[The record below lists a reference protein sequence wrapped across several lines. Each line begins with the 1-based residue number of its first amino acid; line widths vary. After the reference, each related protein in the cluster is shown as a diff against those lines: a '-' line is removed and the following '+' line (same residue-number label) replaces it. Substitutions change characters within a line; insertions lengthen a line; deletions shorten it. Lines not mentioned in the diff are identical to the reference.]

1 MTSSSGRPLL
11 VRGASENNLQ
21 GIDVDVPRERL
32 VVVTGI
38 SGSGKSTLAHGII
51 CREGQRRFVESLSPY
66 ARQYLGRLD
75 RPLVETVEGL
85 SPTISI
91 DQKTISRNPRS
102 TVGTITEILDHLRL
116 LYARLGVPH
125 CPECGDEI
133 EGRSREQIV
142 QQCWHSLEGREVLVC
157 APLVLERKGEYRKE
171 LEELKEQGFA
181 RVRIDGELMRLSDT
195 ITLARY
201 ERHTI
206 EVVLDKIRLVEGK
219 RGRLAESVEKALSI
233 ADGLVTIVDG
243 ETVNLYSS
251 RFGCPSCSIS
261 LPELEPRLF
270 SFNSPQ
276 GACPRC
282 DGLGRRRSPSEKT
295 LVKDP
300 SLSIADGGLVLRRQ
314 GKTIRGISVAWSE
327 LEKSAS
333 KERISLDR
341 PWIQLTPRARTLL
354 LDGAASVGGKSDWPG
369 LIPLVE
375 AAYDLHGGKELERMM
390 PRMICKSCDGSRL
403 QTAPRAVLFRDH
415 GIDHVCSMTVDEA
428 RKFFADLVL
437 DERELRIGQ
446 SLFPEIDARLQF
458 LQKVGL
464 GYLAIGRSADTLSGG
479 EAQRIRLAS
488 QLGSGLR
495 GVLYVLDEPSIGL
508 HPSDNKAMLE
518 MLRGLR
524 DLGNSVLVVEHDRE
538 TIESADHII
547 DIGPGAGK
555 DGGQLVAE
563 GSVAAVCKV
572 KRSVTGQYLSGRK
585 KIAIPTTRRVANGSL
600 KIRGARMHNL
610 QDIDVEIPLQ
620 SLVCITGA
628 SGSGKST
635 LIQGILQPALAEH
648 LQLVTEPAGDHD
660 GVDGLDQIDKLIRI
674 DQNPIGR
681 TPRSNPGTYTKVF
694 DDIRDLFSRTPE
706 ARARGWKKG
715 RFSFNVKGGR
725 CEACEGAGVN
735 TIPMQ
740 FMADIEVTCDECHG
754 TRFNDETRSVRW
766 RGHDVAQVL
775 GLSIEEA
782 AKLFEDVPQI
792 DRTLK
797 TLLDVGLGYIS
808 LGQPSTTLSGGEAQR
823 VKLATELRKR
833 STGTTLYLLDE
844 PTTGLHFADIENL
857 LCCLQRLVDVG
868 NTVVVIEHC
877 LDVVKQADHV
887 IDLGPGGG
895 SSGGYVVGTGTP
907 EQITT
912 VDSATGTALA
922 EEMGGRPRSVD
933 RSGKKRG
940 SGSGEPQDRFL
951 IEGARHHNL
960 KDVTVEIPAG
970 AFTVITGPSGS
981 GKSTLAFDILF
992 AEGQRRYIESLSTY
1006 ARRFLGRLDRAEVDR
1021 VEGIAPAIAIDQKN
1035 RSSSPRSTVATSTE
1049 IYDYL
1054 RILFSRAGQASC
1066 TTCQMDL
1073 EADTPASASRKIIEQ
1088 RSDMPT
1094 LLLAPLDSPYPSLA
1108 ELTREGYARIRIDG
1122 IVERIDDL
1130 EVEEPLGDDSI
1141 VEVVVDRLRP
1151 VKSGRARVSESV
1163 EEAYRRGGDR
1173 LVVADAEGL
1182 EVLRYTRRPS
1192 CPRGHMM
1199 LPEELSPRLFS
1210 FNHHSGACVSCS
1222 GLGVQKQVD
1231 PRLLITHPEKSLF
1244 GGAMKHRLGSWIGR
1258 KSGRVRKVIDAA
1270 LEAHGFDP
1278 KASVESLGE
1287 DGWRVILDGTG
1298 DLSYPVS
1305 YRTRRGS
1312 GRLRRVTGSTWEG
1325 LVNRV
1330 SAWHQRANSPRWR
1343 QAIEDHLAVLTC
1355 PGCDGGRLKP
1365 ELLAVRI
1372 GGKNISE
1379 VSGHTVDQAFEFFD
1393 QLQLDGYRK
1402 EVADQVKLEVASR
1415 LSFLKKVGLGYLA
1428 LDRATETLS
1437 GGESQRIRLATQIG
1451 NQLVGVLYVLDEPT
1465 IGLHPRDVDRL
1476 LGSLEE
1482 LRDQGNTLVVV
1493 EHDDRTIRRCDHVI
1507 DLGPG
1512 AGVLGGEVVAEGT
1525 PEQVMRME
1533 QSATG
1538 RYLSGMERVTEVGER
1553 RSGDGGEIRILGA
1566 SAHNL
1571 KNLDVSIP
1579 TGVMTCVTGVSGS
1592 GKSTLVMDILAR
1604 ELATR
1609 LAGARPASAEHR
1621 DIEGETVFDGLGV
1634 INQQPIGR
1642 TPSSNAATYTGV
1654 LAPIRSLFARTAL
1667 ARMRGWGPGRFSFNV
1682 VGGRCESCE
1691 GKGGVLIEMHFLS
1704 DVWVQCE
1711 VCKGRRYEKETLE
1724 ARWKGNNISEVLEM
1738 DVSNA
1743 RGLFEDIPA
1752 ISTMLKA
1759 LEDVGL
1765 GYLSLGQ
1772 PATTLSGGEAQRIKL
1787 AAELG
1792 RRSRGRR
1799 IYILDE
1805 PTTGLHFC
1813 DVRLL
1818 VKMLERLVDRGD
1830 TVVVIEH
1837 DLDLIAAADHVIDL
1851 GPDGGDAGGR
1861 VVVEGTPEKVARSR
1875 RSHTGKVLKELLLR
1889 RKETTR
1895 GKPGLKS

>member
-1 MTSSSGRPLL
+1 M
-11 VRGASENNLQ
+11 
-21 GIDVDVPRERL
+21 
-32 VVVTGI
+32 
-38 SGSGKSTLAHGII
+38 
-51 CREGQRRFVESLSPY
+51 
-66 ARQYLGRLD
+66 
-75 RPLVETVEGL
+75 
-85 SPTISI
+85 
-91 DQKTISRNPRS
+91 
-102 TVGTITEILDHLRL
+102 
-116 LYARLGVPH
+116 
-125 CPECGDEI
+125 
-133 EGRSREQIV
+133 
-142 QQCWHSLEGREVLVC
+142 
-157 APLVLERKGEYRKE
+157 
-171 LEELKEQGFA
+171 
-181 RVRIDGELMRLSDT
+181 
-195 ITLARY
+195 
-201 ERHTI
+201 
-206 EVVLDKIRLVEGK
+206 
-219 RGRLAESVEKALSI
+219 
-233 ADGLVTIVDG
+233 
-243 ETVNLYSS
+243 
-251 RFGCPSCSIS
+251 
-261 LPELEPRLF
+261 
-270 SFNSPQ
+270 
-276 GACPRC
+276 
-282 DGLGRRRSPSEKT
+282 
-295 LVKDP
+295 
-300 SLSIADGGLVLRRQ
+300 
-314 GKTIRGISVAWSE
+314 
-327 LEKSAS
+327 
-333 KERISLDR
+333 
-341 PWIQLTPRARTLL
+341 
-354 LDGAASVGGKSDWPG
+354 GGKSDWPG

-403 QTAPRAVLFRDH
+403 QPAPRAVLFRDH

-428 RKFFADLVL
+428 RQFFAGLVL

-508 HPSDNKAMLE
+508 HPSDNRAMLE

-563 GSVAAVCKV
+563 GSVTAVCKV
-572 KRSVTGQYLSGRK
+572 KQSVTGQYLSGRK
-585 KIAIPTTRRVANGSL
+585 KIAIPMTRRVANGSL

-740 FMADIEVTCDECHG
+740 FMADIEVTCDECNG

-775 GLSIEEA
+775 GLSIDEA

-857 LCCLQRLVDVG
+857 LVCLQRLVDQG

-895 SSGGYVVGTGTP
+895 ASGGDVVGTGTP
-907 EQITT
+907 EQITM
-912 VDSATGTALA
+912 VDSATGIALA

-1130 EVEEPLGDDSI
+1130 EVQEPLADDSI

-1182 EVLRYTRRPS
+1182 EVQRYTR
-1192 CPRGHMM
+1192 
-1199 LPEELSPRLFS
+1199 
-1210 FNHHSGACVSCS
+1210 
-1222 GLGVQKQVD
+1222 
-1231 PRLLITHPEKSLF
+1231 
-1244 GGAMKHRLGSWIGR
+1244 
-1258 KSGRVRKVIDAA
+1258 
-1270 LEAHGFDP
+1270 
-1278 KASVESLGE
+1278 
-1287 DGWRVILDGTG
+1287 
-1298 DLSYPVS
+1298 
-1305 YRTRRGS
+1305 
-1312 GRLRRVTGSTWEG
+1312 
-1325 LVNRV
+1325 
-1330 SAWHQRANSPRWR
+1330 
-1343 QAIEDHLAVLTC
+1343 
-1355 PGCDGGRLKP
+1355 
-1365 ELLAVRI
+1365 
-1372 GGKNISE
+1372 
-1379 VSGHTVDQAFEFFD
+1379 
-1393 QLQLDGYRK
+1393 
-1402 EVADQVKLEVASR
+1402 
-1415 LSFLKKVGLGYLA
+1415 
-1428 LDRATETLS
+1428 
-1437 GGESQRIRLATQIG
+1437 
-1451 NQLVGVLYVLDEPT
+1451 
-1465 IGLHPRDVDRL
+1465 
-1476 LGSLEE
+1476 
-1482 LRDQGNTLVVV
+1482 
-1493 EHDDRTIRRCDHVI
+1493 
-1507 DLGPG
+1507 
-1512 AGVLGGEVVAEGT
+1512 
-1525 PEQVMRME
+1525 
-1533 QSATG
+1533 
-1538 RYLSGMERVTEVGER
+1538 
-1553 RSGDGGEIRILGA
+1553 
-1566 SAHNL
+1566 
-1571 KNLDVSIP
+1571 
-1579 TGVMTCVTGVSGS
+1579 
-1592 GKSTLVMDILAR
+1592 
-1604 ELATR
+1604 
-1609 LAGARPASAEHR
+1609 
-1621 DIEGETVFDGLGV
+1621 
-1634 INQQPIGR
+1634 
-1642 TPSSNAATYTGV
+1642 
-1654 LAPIRSLFARTAL
+1654 
-1667 ARMRGWGPGRFSFNV
+1667 
-1682 VGGRCESCE
+1682 
-1691 GKGGVLIEMHFLS
+1691 
-1704 DVWVQCE
+1704 
-1711 VCKGRRYEKETLE
+1711 
-1724 ARWKGNNISEVLEM
+1724 
-1738 DVSNA
+1738 
-1743 RGLFEDIPA
+1743 
-1752 ISTMLKA
+1752 
-1759 LEDVGL
+1759 
-1765 GYLSLGQ
+1765 
-1772 PATTLSGGEAQRIKL
+1772 
-1787 AAELG
+1787 
-1792 RRSRGRR
+1792 
-1799 IYILDE
+1799 
-1805 PTTGLHFC
+1805 
-1813 DVRLL
+1813 
-1818 VKMLERLVDRGD
+1818 
-1830 TVVVIEH
+1830 
-1837 DLDLIAAADHVIDL
+1837 
-1851 GPDGGDAGGR
+1851 
-1861 VVVEGTPEKVARSR
+1861 
-1875 RSHTGKVLKELLLR
+1875 
-1889 RKETTR
+1889 
-1895 GKPGLKS
+1895 